1 MAYSQNGGGA
11 QDEKRNEEAE
21 LDLDL
26 LKGTHSFLC
35 WEQCF
40 YLFVKR
46 DRAAGWIVE
55 H

>member
-1 MAYSQNGGGA
+1 MAYSQNDGGA

-40 YLFVKR
+40 YLLVKR